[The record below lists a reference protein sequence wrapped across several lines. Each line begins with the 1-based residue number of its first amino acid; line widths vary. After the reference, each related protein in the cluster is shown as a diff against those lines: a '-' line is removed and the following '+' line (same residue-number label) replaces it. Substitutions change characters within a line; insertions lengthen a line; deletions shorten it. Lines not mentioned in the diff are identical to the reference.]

1 MIKATFSVPKMRA
14 HVVQDTNRL
23 QARNCFVLTLA
34 ALQLGSHIQRDDVF
48 SHIYYLH
55 WTTEEKKQGSRP
67 MCLSVP
73 ARNNRE
79 ALHQRLISLWKTVP

>member
-1 MIKATFSVPKMRA
+1 MWA

-23 QARNCFVLTLA
+23 QACDCFVLTLA

-55 WTTEEKKQGSRP
+55 WTTEEKSRAAGRCVSVCLPGITERPRTSASLAYGKQFPKETAG
-67 MCLSVP
+67 C
-73 ARNNRE
+73 
-79 ALHQRLISLWKTVP
+79 K